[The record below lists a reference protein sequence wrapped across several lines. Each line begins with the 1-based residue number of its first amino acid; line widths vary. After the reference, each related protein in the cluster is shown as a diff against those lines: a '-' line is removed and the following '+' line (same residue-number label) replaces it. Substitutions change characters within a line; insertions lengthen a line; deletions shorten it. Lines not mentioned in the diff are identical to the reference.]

1 MYFSSFLSLFLF
13 ANNTNVNLISFPF
26 RSHRMNDRNNYK
38 HTIQCPSPPVAEQQ
52 SSFFTIT
59 VYIEDINDNDP
70 EFINLPYAIT
80 LDESTPIETVVFNRI
95 KAIDRDKPNTPNSDV
110 EYAIAP
116 KQIKSGDFPF
126 RLESSQRPKLILQ
139 RPLDYDAGQ
148 HTMNVLV
155 IATDRGNPPRTANAT
170 VRVTIRDVDDLPP
183 IFTRAVYRTKMKES
197 YPVTVRSLLVLS
209 RSRDRNFFFFF
220 LLGQTDSRTGLL

>member
-1 MYFSSFLSLFLF
+1 MPNPSTLRRQHCVSTFSE
-13 ANNTNVNLISFPF
+13 P
-26 RSHRMNDRNNYK
+26 R
-38 HTIQCPSPPVAEQQ
+38 PSRTKRIAREQQ

-95 KAIDRDKPNTPNSDV
+95 KAIDRDKPNTPNSDI

-126 RLESSQRPKLILQ
+126 RLESSQKPKLILQ
-139 RPLDYDAGQ
+139 RPLDYDTGL
-148 HTMNVLV
+148 HSMNVLV
-155 IATDRGNPPRTANAT
+155 IASDRGNPPRTANAT
-170 VRVTIRDVDDLPP
+170 VRVTIRDVDDLSP
-183 IFTRAVYRTKMKES
+183 IFTRAIYRTKLKES
-197 YPVTVRSLLVLS
+197 FPITVIGADDDER
-209 RSRDRNFFFFF
+209 
-220 LLGQTDSRTGLL
+220 